1 MAVVIACADLENESL
16 GDVSMDTCVYNL
28 GRGEGGGSELL
39 FLVFLLY
46 GNFIISLSFHLEPR
60 MQRSFVFRIVELI
73 VKVRVVHLAIGTMY
87 MYLNCPRSQNQF
99 PKWRSSGVNQI
110 I

>member
-1 MAVVIACADLENESL
+1 MNRWEMSQWILVFTIW
-16 GDVSMDTCVYNL
+16 GG
-28 GRGEGGGSELL
+28 GRGGGSELL